1 MKGREEI
8 EDPSTIG
15 LILISTFLILI
26 GTFTLTTFSSN
37 HYTPFSYIGL
47 LISICYIL
55 TGWGLLTNQ
64 RWALLVGVILTGVP
78 SSFSVYSLFYIVYL
92 IHQPACAPLFF
103 TFLLSL
109 GLLPSFLYLVYK
121 LVKSTP

>member
-15 LILISTFLILI
+15 LILVSTFLILI
-26 GTFTLTTFSSN
+26 GTFTLATFSSN

-64 RWALLVGVILTGVP
+64 RWALLAGVILTGVS
-78 SSFSVYSLFYIVYL
+78 SSFSVYSLLYIVYL
-92 IHQPACAPLFF
+92 VDQPASVLFAL
-103 TFLLSL
+103 LLSL
-109 GLLPSFLYLVYK
+109 SFLLSFLYLVYR